1 MQEPDFFLT
10 QAEVSPSYF
19 SLKEKLCTITSL
31 LGVLTCF
38 FLPLHREHNLL
49 G

>member
-38 FLPLHREHNLL
+38 FLLLHCEHNLL

>member
-1 MQEPDFFLT
+1 MQEPDSFLA
-10 QAEVSPSYF
+10 QAEVSASYF

-38 FLPLHREHNLL
+38 FLHLHREHNLL